1 MYTLI
6 KILVMMFILQLLLT
20 ALAAFLAAK
29 LTPGVSIT
37 SYWAAILLAL
47 VLGLLDVFVKPF
59 LEFVSIPVTL
69 LTLGLFLLVINAVII
84 LIASYLLGSFQVS
97 GFWAALPYSI
107 IFSIVSWVLG
117 LIFG

>member
-1 MYTLI
+1 
-6 KILVMMFILQLLLT
+6 MMFILQLLLT

-97 GFWAALPYSI
+97 GFWAALLYSI